1 MLMLNIKNLQKS
13 DWIQIFIYG
22 FVLAS
27 SLIIYGYRFPS
38 GNNLVEVPPV
48 LSLLNPD
55 IYQQDYYVQENI
67 QFSPRYYYQHLIY
80 LTVGLIKSLPLTYFF
95 YYTAA
100 FSSFVLGLYAL
111 GRRFGQSN
119 LSAAALAFL
128 GLTAIDGTLGTV
140 ELFRDEAIPAVLAM
154 GFAIWGVYFC
164 LCRRWVFGYL
174 FFGLATLL
182 QFLVGI
188 FPGIMM
194 APLLIFEAK
203 KRKTITLSLLILGS
217 LAGSVYLPMM
227 LGGNTGTEI
236 ISNSEFVY
244 LYGYV
249 RHPHHI
255 IPSKWSAVTWRSFIC
270 FMIGGILGIQRANL
284 YSKDKRNFILIIC
297 ASFVALFF
305 GYLFVEVYPLA
316 FFAKLQLARTTP
328 FAQLIVLIALSVLI
342 EENYRQKNFVACG
355 LFLIIPTIENGAS
368 ILLVLSILAATKS
381 LQVFRHRIVFQVVTG
396 GAILFII
403 LAFVLP
409 SLHEIREEHF
419 WKIPL
424 FLVLAFPFLLGKFPK
439 FIQNKVTVFIL
450 SFVVCLFLLLG
461 VFAAL
466 PQPLLNT
473 FQARV
478 SIYKISEDSEV
489 KLALR
494 FRQQSREDAVV
505 LVPPLNE
512 KFRFY
517 SQRSVVFDFK
527 SFPYTDRG
535 IQEWRNRMETLT
547 GTIKVPV
554 SKDDLDLKYF
564 QRSSS
569 ELVEIAREFGANYIL
584 TRSDW
589 HSDIDGEIVDREAE
603 WVIYRIDGI
612 SGVEQTKLEN

>member
-1 MLMLNIKNLQKS
+1 MKNGQFGWIKLS
-13 DWIQIFIYG
+13 IYI

-55 IYQQDYYVQENI
+55 LYQHDYYVQENI
-67 QFSPRYYYQHLIY
+67 QFSPRYYYQYLIY
-80 LTVGLIKSLPLTYFF
+80 LTVSLIRSFPLTYFF

-111 GRRFGQSN
+111 GRRFGQSD

-154 GFAIWGVYFC
+154 GFAIWGIYFC

-203 KRKTITLSLLILGS
+203 QRKTVALSLLILGS

-255 IPSKWSAVTWRSFIC
+255 IPSRWPAVTWRSFIY
-270 FMIGGILGIQRANL
+270 FVVGGILCIQSTNL
-284 YSKDKRNFILIIC
+284 HPKYKRNFILIIY
-297 ASFVALFF
+297 ASLIALFL
-305 GYLFVEVYPLA
+305 GYFFVEIYPLA
-316 FFAKLQLARTTP
+316 LFAKLQLARTTP
-328 FAQLIVLIALSVLI
+328 FAQLMVLIAISVLI
-342 EENYRQKNFVACG
+342 EKYYYQKNVVACV
-355 LFLIIPTIENGAS
+355 LLLAMPSIENGA
-368 ILLVLSILAATKS
+368 IALLILSILIVTRSLQIFRHKLVVRAATAG
-381 LQVFRHRIVFQVVTG
+381 IVIFTLIAV
-396 GAILFII
+396 A
-403 LAFVLP
+403 LP
-409 SLHEIREEHF
+409 SLHEIREQLF
-419 WKIPL
+419 WKTLL
-424 FLVLAFPFLLGKFPK
+424 FSVLAFPFFIGQVPK
-439 FIQNKVTVFIL
+439 FDQAKTMIVSIL
-450 SFVVCLFLLLG
+450 GGVSCLFLIFG
-461 VFAAL
+461 VLEAL

-473 FQARV
+473 FQEKV
-478 SIYKISEDSEV
+478 SIYKIPEDSEV

-494 FRQQSREDAVV
+494 FRQRSLEDAVV

-517 SQRSVVFDFK
+517 SQRAVVFDFK

-535 IQEWRNRMETLT
+535 IKEWKNRMETLT
-547 GTIKVPV
+547 GSIKVPV
-554 SKDDLDLKYF
+554 SKDDLDLKYS

-569 ELVEIAREFGANYIL
+569 ELVEIARRFGAIYIL

-612 SGVEQTKLEN
+612 SGVDRTKLEN